1 MSRIDSGDD
10 MPFGNSPSIESPSGK
25 KRNTDPDKAFQDLV
39 ASIRMYQPTANVEHV
54 EKAYRFAAECHSK
67 QKRRSGEP
75 YILHPLEVATIIS
88 NLQLDQNS
96 IIAAILHDTVE
107 DTNCS
112 LEDIRS
118 RFGDQV
124 MTLVDGLTKLS
135 KIEFRSNQEKLAENF
150 RKMIVAM
157 AKDLRVILIK
167 LADRLH
173 NMQTL
178 HHMPPEKG
186 QRIAQ
191 ETLDIYAPL
200 ANRLGIYGI
209 KSELE
214 DLCLRSLKPDV
225 YQQLREKVSSKRSER
240 QSYIDEVV
248 QILESALRKYGFSQV
263 KVYGRP
269 KHFYSIYKKMND
281 RRLQFEDLYDLFA
294 FRIIVENIKDCYEA
308 LGVVHSMWKPMPG
321 RFKDYIAM
329 PKANMYQSLHTTVIR
344 PNGEPIEIQI
354 RTDDM
359 HAICEF
365 GVAAH
370 WSYKEGDSSGDDDLK
385 KFTWLRQIVQWQSEL
400 KDPDEFLEAVK
411 VDLFDEE
418 IFVFTPKGDVISLPH
433 HATALDFAFAVHTN
447 VGAKTVGAKVNG
459 RLVPIKKKLA
469 SGDIVEII
477 TSSNQQP
484 SKDWLAFVTTSKARS
499 RIRSALRSEERE
511 KGKIIGREML
521 HQEMARL
528 SISLDELDR
537 SDRVEAMIRAGKES
551 KMEDVLISIGYGKI
565 NPADLVQKVFPD
577 AESVRRMRDEAAK
590 TQVIEDRQPTRQSDS
605 KKQSGQGV
613 LVSGLDRVLVGF
625 AKCCHP
631 LPGEEIVGFITRG
644 RGVTVHRSSCSR
656 ALDYD
661 PQRRIDVSWS
671 TSNPNVLHSAYL
683 RVICRDEPGV
693 LAKVTNT
700 ISGAGV
706 NIQKADIR
714 TSADMVGTL
723 DFELG
728 LQSLTQL
735 QNVIGKL
742 ESISSVV
749 RVERRNVLKS
759 SKPSK
764 SAKTKVKKGKSK

>member
-385 KFTWLRQIVQWQSEL
+385 KFTWLRLHSEGRRH
-400 KDPDEFLEAVK
+400 F
-411 VDLFDEE
+411 
-418 IFVFTPKGDVISLPH
+418 FTASC
-433 HATALDFAFAVHTN
+433 N
-447 VGAKTVGAKVNG
+447 RVGLCLRRSHQRWRQNG
-459 RLVPIKKKLA
+459 R
-469 SGDIVEII
+469 
-477 TSSNQQP
+477 
-484 SKDWLAFVTTSKARS
+484 
-499 RIRSALRSEERE
+499 
-511 KGKIIGREML
+511 
-521 HQEMARL
+521 
-528 SISLDELDR
+528 
-537 SDRVEAMIRAGKES
+537 
-551 KMEDVLISIGYGKI
+551 
-565 NPADLVQKVFPD
+565 
-577 AESVRRMRDEAAK
+577 
-590 TQVIEDRQPTRQSDS
+590 
-605 KKQSGQGV
+605 GQG
-613 LVSGLDRVLVGF
+613 
-625 AKCCHP
+625 
-631 LPGEEIVGFITRG
+631 
-644 RGVTVHRSSCSR
+644 
-656 ALDYD
+656 
-661 PQRRIDVSWS
+661 
-671 TSNPNVLHSAYL
+671 
-683 RVICRDEPGV
+683 
-693 LAKVTNT
+693 
-700 ISGAGV
+700 
-706 NIQKADIR
+706 
-714 TSADMVGTL
+714 
-723 DFELG
+723 
-728 LQSLTQL
+728 
-735 QNVIGKL
+735 
-742 ESISSVV
+742 
-749 RVERRNVLKS
+749 
-759 SKPSK
+759 
-764 SAKTKVKKGKSK
+764 